1 VPDVAEAQRPNAIA
15 KLSLLERAL
24 VGTEMELFN
33 VITRL
38 AFGATMTFAGVLFL
52 CEQLLYY
59 LS

>member
-1 VPDVAEAQRPNAIA
+1 
-15 KLSLLERAL
+15 
-24 VGTEMELFN
+24 MELLN

-38 AFGATMTFAGVLFL
+38 AFGATVTFAAVALL

>member
-1 VPDVAEAQRPNAIA
+1 V
-15 KLSLLERAL
+15 
-24 VGTEMELFN
+24 ELFN

-38 AFGATMTFAGVLFL
+38 AFGATMSLVGVALL

>member
-1 VPDVAEAQRPNAIA
+1 
-15 KLSLLERAL
+15 
-24 VGTEMELFN
+24 MELFN

-38 AFGATMTFAGVLFL
+38 AFGATLTFAGVILV

>member
-1 VPDVAEAQRPNAIA
+1 
-15 KLSLLERAL
+15 
-24 VGTEMELFN
+24 MELFN

>member
-1 VPDVAEAQRPNAIA
+1 
-15 KLSLLERAL
+15 
-24 VGTEMELFN
+24 MELCN

-38 AFGATMTFAGVLFL
+38 VFRATMTFAAVALL